1 MGLTVEMISLADFGY
16 AMQEILYGSLENV
29 KIEKEKVHTS
39 TDYFCAY
46 DGIIDYL
53 QKVKSVRPIRNV

>member
-1 MGLTVEMISLADFGY
+1 MTGGVSLTTD
-16 AMQEILYGSLENV
+16 GSLENV

-46 DGIIDYL
+46 DGIIEYFCTKIEKL
-53 QKVKSVRPIRNV
+53 